1 MAFFT
6 TSDGLRL
13 AYSDQGEGPAV
24 LCLAGLTR
32 TLHDFDEMAA
42 ALSGIRLIRMD
53 YRGRGQSD
61 YDPDPMHYS
70 VPIEARDAVEL
81 LDHLDLPKAA
91 VVGTSRGGMI
101 ALFLAATARQRLTG
115 IVLNDV
121 GPVLDRD
128 DLGRIVEY
136 VGLNPSYKSYDEAAQ
151 KYPAMCL
158 GFANVSAA
166 RWRVEVERLWE
177 QSDAGLVNRY
187 DPALRRSVE
196 AVFNGPEVDLWPL
209 FDAANGLPLAL
220 LRGQNSLLLSRET
233 VAEMQAR
240 RPDMLFAEVPDRA
253 HIPFLDEP
261 ESLEILNAFI
271 GKLA

>member
-1 MAFFT
+1 MQVFE

-13 AYSDQGEGPAV
+13 AYSDQGTGPAV

-32 TLHDFDEMAA
+32 THHDFDEMAA
-42 ALSGIRLIRMD
+42 AMPGIRLIRMD

-61 YDPDPMHYS
+61 YDPNPMNYS

-91 VVGTSRGGMI
+91 VIGTSRGGMV
-101 ALFLAATARQRLTG
+101 ALFMAATARDRLTG

-121 GPVLDRD
+121 GPVLDRA

-136 VGLNPSYKSYDEAAQ
+136 VGLNPSYKSYNEAAQ
-151 KYPAMCL
+151 DYPAMCA
-158 GFANVSAA
+158 GFANVPAA
-166 RWRVEVERLWE
+166 RWRVEVERLWA
-177 QSDAGLVNRY
+177 QTDTGLVNRY

-209 FDAANGLPLAL
+209 FDAANDLA
-220 LRGQNSLLLSRET
+220 G
-233 VAEMQAR
+233 AELA
-240 RPDMLFAEVPDRA
+240 FAQP
-253 HIPFLDEP
+253 
-261 ESLEILNAFI
+261 
-271 GKLA
+271 